1 MPVRIGSPSI
11 TRNVSEGWLLSGP
24 AWRLAAAVVWPWRR
38 TRRETW
44 ARVEWERGQ
53 QPPLP

>member
-11 TRNVSEGWLLSGP
+11 TRNVLEGWLLSGP